1 MDQIRRYQ
9 YVNLGEFNGDL
20 KCGRG
25 VLFLTNGE
33 YYDGQFKEDYADG
46 EGSYH
51 RMNGEVVK
59 GRWNKNILIE

>member
-1 MDQIRRYQ
+1 M
-9 YVNLGEFNGDL
+9 
-20 KCGRG
+20 
-25 VLFLTNGE
+25 LFLTNGE